1 MNFDQKIKAINFD
14 ISLWS
19 GIEGLG
25 LDTDTVKLLYKNNN
39 GDYVEAIDFDIMKL
53 STSKQKPSNYY
64 YKFPVETS
72 TIKFEV
78 IDKNPSGDRNKGRVV
93 IGNMNIFY

>member
-39 GDYVEAIDFDIMKL
+39 GDYVETIDFDIMKL

-64 YKFPVETS
+64 YEFPSKTS

>member
-1 MNFDQKIKAINFD
+1 
-14 ISLWS
+14 
-19 GIEGLG
+19 
-25 LDTDTVKLLYKNNN
+25 
-39 GDYVEAIDFDIMKL
+39 
-53 STSKQKPSNYY
+53 
-64 YKFPVETS
+64 VETS

>member
-64 YKFPVETS
+64 YEFPSKTS